1 MRTAEL
7 LRRDPRL
14 NLTRN
19 VLVLALLAAF
29 AGGCAAQSNGGGWT
43 SIANGGGHSAGTE
56 ALHSGGGAHAGGN
69 SLADSP
75 ADDLSRLRRIY
86 DDRMKA
92 ADGYDYP
99 IGTGDM
105 IEISVP
111 AMSELDDETVRVTSS
126 GTVSLPMVGDIQAA
140 GLTEKQFKVELRK
153 ALSRYMHRPHVAVHV
168 TEYRSRQVGVLGAV
182 DDPGLHT
189 VRNAQATIL
198 DMISAAGGLTDE
210 ATQRLLFI
218 PADRVDPA
226 QAESFELV
234 ALVSDDQ
241 ERSKLGADLNEPLLQ
256 ASDPIVIDLD
266 KMNSRSQRFAL
277 AVPVRPGDT
286 IMALGGGQVFVQ
298 GWVEDPGAQK
308 MTRGLTL
315 LGAIAAAGGPTFPAK
330 KSKVQ
335 ILRDGGGK
343 ERRVKTV
350 DINDIEDG
358 TAEDIALHEGDLV
371 LVEAEGMKLVGYG
384 VYRFFSE
391 VMRVG
396 VSVASP
402 F

>member
-1 MRTAEL
+1 MNN
-7 LRRDPRL
+7 P
-14 NLTRN
+14 RN
-19 VLVLALLAAF
+19 VLVLALLAAL
-29 AGGCAAQSNGGGWT
+29 AGGCAAKNNGSGWS
-43 SIANGGGHSAGTE
+43 SIGDGSPAEPA
-56 ALHSGGGAHAGGN
+56 ALHSRSGGH

-75 ADDLSRLRRIY
+75 AVDLARLRRIY
-86 DDRMKA
+86 DERTEA
-92 ADGYDYP
+92 ASGYDYP

-111 AMSELDDETVRVTSS
+111 GMPELDDETVRVASS
-126 GTVSLPMVGDIQAA
+126 GTVSLPMIGDINAA
-140 GLTEKQFKVELRK
+140 GLTEKQFKSELRK
-153 ALSRYMHRPHVAVHV
+153 ALAQYMHRPHVAVHV

-182 DDPGLHT
+182 TEPGLHT
-189 VRNAQATIL
+189 VKSAQATIL
-198 DMISAAGGLTDE
+198 DMISEAGGLTDE

-218 PADRVDPA
+218 PVDRLDP
-226 QAESFELV
+226 QEAESLELV
-234 ALVSDDQ
+234 GLVSNNAQ
-241 ERSKLGADLNEPLLQ
+241 RSQLGADPQEPLLQ

-298 GWVEDPGAQK
+298 GWVEQPGAQK

-315 LGAIAAAGGPTFPAK
+315 LGAIAAAGGPSFPAK
-330 KSKVQ
+330 KSHVQ

-343 ERRVKTV
+343 ERIVRTF
-350 DINDIEDG
+350 DIGEIEEG
-358 TAEDIALHEGDLV
+358 KAEDIALHEGDLV
-371 LVEAEGMKLVGYG
+371 LVEAEGVKLVGYG

>member
-1 MRTAEL
+1 
-7 LRRDPRL
+7 L
-14 NLTRN
+14 NNPRN
-19 VLVLALLAAF
+19 VLVLALLAAL
-29 AGGCAAQSNGGGWT
+29 AGGCAAKNNGGWS
-43 SIANGGGHSAGTE
+43 SIDDGSPAGTA
-56 ALHSGGGAHAGGN
+56 ALHSGSGGHGSGH

-75 ADDLSRLRRIY
+75 AVDLARLRRIY
-86 DDRMKA
+86 DERTEA
-92 ADGYDYP
+92 ASGYDYP

-111 AMSELDDETVRVTSS
+111 GMPELDDETVRVASS
-126 GTVSLPMVGDIQAA
+126 GTVSLPMIGDINAA
-140 GLTEKQFKVELRK
+140 GLTEKQFKSELRK
-153 ALSRYMHRPHVAVHV
+153 ALAQYMHRPHVAVHV

-182 DDPGLHT
+182 TEPGLHT
-189 VRNAQATIL
+189 VKNAQATIL
-198 DMISAAGGLTDE
+198 DMISEAGGLTDE

-218 PADRVDPA
+218 PVDRLDP
-226 QAESFELV
+226 QEAESLELV
-234 ALVSDDQ
+234 GLVSSNAQ
-241 ERSKLGADLNEPLLQ
+241 RSQLGADPQEPLLQ

-298 GWVEDPGAQK
+298 GWVEQPGAQK

-315 LGAIAAAGGPTFPAK
+315 LGAIAAAGGPSFPAK
-330 KSKVQ
+330 KSHVQ

-343 ERRVKTV
+343 ERIVRTF
-350 DINDIEDG
+350 DIGEIEEG
-358 TAEDIALHEGDLV
+358 KAEDIALHEGDLV
-371 LVEAEGMKLVGYG
+371 LVEAEGVKLVGYG